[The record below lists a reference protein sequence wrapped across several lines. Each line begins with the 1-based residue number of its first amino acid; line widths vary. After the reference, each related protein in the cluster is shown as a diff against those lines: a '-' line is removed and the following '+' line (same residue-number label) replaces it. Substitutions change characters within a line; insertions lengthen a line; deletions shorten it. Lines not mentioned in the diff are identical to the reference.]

1 MEQTQQHIDTIGN
14 SPGAGTLKDRIKR
27 SMNMDGQATARRRSS
42 VLAAASALASLAG
55 GGGVPSRGST
65 DEAATTTNTQLTE
78 AALLL
83 HPTSKAM
90 DVDDRW
96 MKTIAADAA
105 AAEDVPCTFPQK
117 LMAVLD
123 NDQMSDIVTWLPH
136 GKGFIILQKKR
147 FASEV
152 MPLYF
157 KHSKFTSFTR
167 KLNRWGF
174 TRVTRGP
181 ESGAYYHKVS
191 DVLNGVSLYSPL
203 RKTT

>member
-1 MEQTQQHIDTIGN
+1 MEQTQQHIAIDN

-27 SMNMDGQATARRRSS
+27 SMNKAGQAAARRRSS
-42 VLAAASALASLAG
+42 LLAAASALASLAG
-55 GGGVPSRGST
+55 GGGAPSSSST
-65 DEAATTTNTQLTE
+65 DEATITNTQMTE
-78 AALLL
+78 AALL

-90 DVDDRW
+90 DLQQERW
-96 MKTIAADAA
+96 LTTIASAA
-105 AAEDVPCTFPQK
+105 AAEDFPCTFPQK

-147 FASEV
+147 FASEI

-191 DVLNGVSLYSPL
+191 GVLKMV
-203 RKTT
+203 

>member
-1 MEQTQQHIDTIGN
+1 MEQTQQHTAIDN
-14 SPGAGTLKDRIKR
+14 LPGAGTLKDRIKR
-27 SMNMDGQATARRRSS
+27 SMNMAGQATARRRSS

-55 GGGVPSRGST
+55 GGAAAASSSST
-65 DEAATTTNTQLTE
+65 DETTATTTNTQMTE
-78 AALLL
+78 AALL

-90 DVDDRW
+90 DLQQERW
-96 MKTIAADAA
+96 LTTIASDT
-105 AAEDVPCTFPQK
+105 AAEACTFPQK
-117 LMAVLD
+117 LMTVLD

-191 DVLNGVSLYSPL
+191 VSE
-203 RKTT
+203 

>member
-1 MEQTQQHIDTIGN
+1 
-14 SPGAGTLKDRIKR
+14 
-27 SMNMDGQATARRRSS
+27 MDGQATARRRSS

>member
-1 MEQTQQHIDTIGN
+1 MDQTQQHTAIGN
-14 SPGAGTLKDRIKR
+14 SPGAGAGTLKDRIKR
-27 SMNMDGQATARRRSS
+27 SMNMAGQATARRRSS

-55 GGGVPSRGST
+55 GGGAPSSSS
-65 DEAATTTNTQLTE
+65 TTNTQMTE
-78 AALLL
+78 AALL

-90 DVDDRW
+90 DLQQERW
-96 MKTIAADAA
+96 LTTIASDA

-191 DVLNGVSLYSPL
+191 GVLKRCNVF
-203 RKTT
+203 TFEEQQ

>member
-1 MEQTQQHIDTIGN
+1 MEQTQQHIAIDN

-27 SMNMDGQATARRRSS
+27 SMNMAGQATARRRSS

-65 DEAATTTNTQLTE
+65 EETTATTTNTQMTE
-78 AALLL
+78 AALV

-90 DVDDRW
+90 DVDRW

-105 AAEDVPCTFPQK
+105 AVEDVPCTFPQK

-174 TRVTRGP
+174 TRVARGP

-191 DVLNGVSLYSPL
+191 GVLNGVLLCSPL

>member
-1 MEQTQQHIDTIGN
+1 MEQTQQHTAIDN

-27 SMNMDGQATARRRSS
+27 SMNMAGQATARRRSS

-55 GGGVPSRGST
+55 GGGGAYSSSST
-65 DEAATTTNTQLTE
+65 DETTATTTNTQMTE
-78 AALLL
+78 AAFVY
-83 HPTSKAM
+83 PTSKAM
-90 DVDDRW
+90 DLQQERW
-96 MKTIAADAA
+96 LTTIAADAA

-123 NDQMSDIVTWLPH
+123 NDQLSDIVTWLPH

-157 KHSKFTSFTR
+157 KQSKFTSFTR

-181 ESGAYYHKVS
+181 DSGAYYHKVS
-191 DVLNGVSLYSPL
+191 VS
-203 RKTT
+203 

>member
-1 MEQTQQHIDTIGN
+1 M
-14 SPGAGTLKDRIKR
+14 A
-27 SMNMDGQATARRRSS
+27 GQATARRRSS

-55 GGGVPSRGST
+55 GGGGAPSSSST
-65 DEAATTTNTQLTE
+65 GEATTINTQMTE
-78 AALLL
+78 AALL

-90 DVDDRW
+90 DLQQERW
-96 MKTIAADAA
+96 LTTIASDA

-191 DVLNGVSLYSPL
+191 GVLKRCNVF
-203 RKTT
+203 TFEENN